1 MRELSWNHQSS
12 GVDPGSATRSGP
24 KKRQLNRTH
33 RTVAAILW
41 CTIVVLLAIALPI
54 TNKPL
59 AAGSLQMLAGDSF
72 LAAQS
77 APAGT
82 IHVDACDPGPGE
94 YNTLTGART
103 AASPGDTI
111 VIHGGSYPETL
122 DIDKALTLT
131 AADGPALVGEYYVG
145 SREVPVPVT
154 VCPGCQEVLP
164 YPASARVYYP
174 SDSPGGTQ
182 IACGGPFPA
191 VVYAHGRR
199 DSDWPRCDW
208 SSPGDPSQDYQQ
220 ASGILTRMA
229 ASGIIA
235 ISVDHSGEYLY
246 QAKGAIVINT
256 IAYLRDEHQASG
268 SWLEG
273 AVRLD
278 RVGLSGH
285 STGGAAAIYA
295 ARAFDWTDYEPLHL
309 SPTVQ
314 IQGLALI
321 APAQFQQPV
330 PDVTKLVIH
339 GTKDPP
345 CQVGNGPVEIY
356 RDANPA
362 KYLVV
367 VTGANHFGYT
377 DGICL
382 EPAEEL
388 CPSSDE
394 DPGWDS
400 SSEVGGAEGQ
410 EAHARQ
416 QRTAGNYLQAFFS
429 YYLQDKTGA
438 LDYLTQ
444 EEVPQTC
451 NPGIPPS
458 CGSPKRPFDDLENL
472 NVEVSV
478 CSCE

>member
-1 MRELSWNHQSS
+1 
-12 GVDPGSATRSGP
+12 
-24 KKRQLNRTH
+24 
-33 RTVAAILW
+33 
-41 CTIVVLLAIALPI
+41 VVLLAIALPI
-54 TNKPL
+54 SKKPL
-59 AAGSLQMLAGDSF
+59 AAGSLQVLAGDSF

-82 IHVDACDPGPGE
+82 IYVDGCAPGSGE
-94 YNTLTGART
+94 YGTLTAART

-111 VIHGGSYPETL
+111 VIYGGSYLETL

-131 AADGPALVGEYYVG
+131 ASDGPALVGEYYVG
-145 SREVPVPVT
+145 SKGVSVPVT
-154 VCPGCQEVLP
+154 VCPDCSADLP
-164 YPASARVYYP
+164 YPANAMVYYP

-208 SSPGDPSQDYQQ
+208 SSPGDPSQDYKQ
-220 ASGILTRMA
+220 ASGILARLA

-235 ISVDHSGEYLY
+235 ISVDHSGEDLSFLG
-246 QAKGAIVINT
+246 KGGIVINT
-256 IAYLRDEHQASG
+256 IAYLRDKHQASG

-295 ARAFDWTDYEPLHL
+295 ARAFDSTGYEPLHL
-309 SPTVQ
+309 SPAVR
-314 IQGLALI
+314 IQGLGLI
-321 APAQFQQPV
+321 APSCPRTSVGSECLQYSV
-330 PDVTKLVIH
+330 PSGVSTLAIH

-345 CQVGNGPVEIY
+345 CQVGNSPVEVY
-356 RDANPA
+356 REANAA

-367 VTGANHFGYT
+367 VSGANHFGYT

-388 CPSSDE
+388 CPSAQE
-394 DPGWDS
+394 DAGWDS

-416 QRTAGNYLQAFFS
+416 QRTARNYVHAFFS
-429 YYLQDKTGA
+429 HYLELPGKAGA
-438 LDYLTQ
+438 IDYLTQ
-444 EEVPQTC
+444 KETPQTC
-451 NPGIPPS
+451 DPGIPPS

>member
-1 MRELSWNHQSS
+1 
-12 GVDPGSATRSGP
+12 
-24 KKRQLNRTH
+24 LNRTH
-33 RTVAAILW
+33 RIVAVILW
-41 CTIVVLLAIALPI
+41 CTIVVLLAIALAVG
-54 TNKPL
+54 NKPL
-59 AAGSLQMLAGDSF
+59 AAGALPMLAGDSF

-131 AADGPALVGEYYVG
+131 ASDGPALVGEYYVA
-145 SREVPVPVT
+145 SKPVSVTVT
-154 VCPGCQEVLP
+154 VCPDCWEDLP
-164 YPASARVYYP
+164 FDANAIVYYP

-182 IACGGPFPA
+182 IACGGPFPV

-199 DSDWPRCDW
+199 DSNWPRCEGW
-208 SSPGDPSQDYQQ
+208 SDPGHPSQDYKR
-220 ASGILTRMA
+220 AEGILTRLA

-235 ISVDHSGEYLY
+235 ISVDHFGETVFHG
-246 QAKGAIVINT
+246 KGGIVVNT

-295 ARAFDWTDYEPLHL
+295 AGMFDSTDYEPLHL
-309 SPTVQ
+309 SPVVQ
-314 IQGLALI
+314 IQGLGLI
-321 APAQFQQPV
+321 APACPSWGV
-330 PDVTKLVIH
+330 PDCLQYSIPSGVSTLTIY

-345 CQVGNGPVEIY
+345 CQVGNSPVEVY
-356 RDANPA
+356 REANRA
-362 KYLVV
+362 KHLVV
-367 VTGANHFGYT
+367 VAGANHFGYT

-382 EPAEEL
+382 KPAEEL
-388 CPSSDE
+388 CPDLPW

-416 QRTAGNYLQAFFS
+416 QLAAANYLQAFFS
-429 YYLQDKTGA
+429 KYLQGNDDA
-438 LDYLTQ
+438 LDYLAGEQ
-444 EEVPQTC
+444 CDLP
-451 NPGIPPS
+451 PGDPPNWEAADS
-458 CGSPKRPFDDLENL
+458 QPVRLFDDLEDL
-472 NVEVSV
+472 NVQVWV
-478 CSCE
+478 FSCLE